1 MSALAR
7 LRETAGA
14 DRAEPKLGEASSC
27 VAFVGDL
34 QSHAAVTA
42 ACQARYDS
50 LEVRDGTSRE
60 ALEWLAEAPP
70 PKVLIVDVSDAAKP
84 LTAILPILAALEDR
98 TSVIAIGTVNDI
110 GLYHELVQSGVQD
123 YLVKPVSEKLLSA
136 SLAAA
141 EAKKQAAA
149 ATTATEA
156 AGEAKRKR
164 LIAVLGTRG
173 GVGASTVAANCAWLM
188 AEEQKVPTTLIDLD
202 LQYGTIALLLDIEPT
217 RGLREMLENPG
228 RIDSLFI
235 RSTAAK
241 LTERLSVMA
250 AEETVDDEVRYDDA
264 AVALLFDEL
273 HRQSDCVVV
282 DVPRTAGRVRTKVLG
297 LATHVLLVTDM
308 TLAGLRD
315 AIRQLGLAQQAAPQ
329 AKIIVVADR
338 VVGKQGSLSRA
349 EFEKAL
355 GHAIDFV
362 LPEEPKAVHSATTT
376 GKPLAVT
383 AKGSKLIGQL
393 RLLVK
398 ELGSG
403 EEKKARRS
411 LFSFAAGGKRR

>member
-1 MSALAR
+1 MSALAK
-7 LRETAGA
+7 LREPAAA
-14 DRAEPKLGEASSC
+14 DRAEPRLGEASSC

-42 ACQARYDS
+42 ACQARFEGF
-50 LEVRDGTSRE
+50 EVRDGTSRQ

-70 PKVLIVDVSDAAKP
+70 PKVLIVDVSDAAQP
-84 LTAILPILAALEDR
+84 LTALLPILAALEDR

-110 GLYHELVQSGVQD
+110 ALYHELVQSGVQD

-136 SLAAA
+136 SLAAI
-141 EAKKQAAA
+141 EAKKQVAAA
-149 ATTATEA
+149 AGTADA
-156 AGEAKRKR
+156 AGQATPK
-164 LIAVLGTRG
+164 LLVAVMGTRG
-173 GVGASTVAANCAWLM
+173 GVGTSTVAATCAWIM
-188 AEEQKVPTTLIDLD
+188 AEEQKVPTTLVDLD
-202 LQYGTIALLLDIEPT
+202 LQYGTIALQLDIEPT

-241 LTERLSVMA
+241 LTDRLSVMA
-250 AEETVDDEVRYDDA
+250 AEETVDDEVRYDDG

-282 DVPRTAGRVRTKVLG
+282 DLPRTAPRVRAKVLG

-329 AKIIVVADR
+329 AQLLVVANH
-338 VVGKQGSLSRA
+338 VVGKGASLSRA

-355 GHAIDFV
+355 GHAVDFL
-362 LPEEPKAVHSATTT
+362 LPEEAKTVQAAATT
-376 GKPLAVT
+376 GKPLAVA
-383 AKGSKLIGQL
+383 AKGSKLVAQL
-393 RLLVK
+393 RLVTRQ
-398 ELGSG
+398 LGSG
-403 EEKKARRS
+403 EQKKAKRS
-411 LFSFAAGGKRR
+411 LFGFAAKKRR